1 MRLLKSTKNNV
12 ERAYYCL
19 QVRGLVV
26 DHFHSRLKITIH
38 TTLFYGS
45 KKRHGRIRRKK
56 AANRPHGVQDGALL
70 VILKGIE
77 LFRVHSPDARRRG
90 ADGAE
95 GRGNRKKDR
104 VRKNGTSFT
113 RWRQDG
119 PLLSCQSQTW
129 RNEDERGE
137 HLAVEE
143 QDSQFPSRQHAYRR
157 FLTEPSSPSQWS
169 VATQDR
175 SNHTLQNNADEES

>member
-1 MRLLKSTKNNV
+1 MRLFKSTKNNV
-12 ERAYYCL
+12 ERAYRRFSPYCL
-19 QVRGLVV
+19 QVRELVV
-26 DHFHSRLKITIH
+26 DLHCRLKITIH

-95 GRGNRKKDR
+95 GRGNWKKDR

-113 RWRQDG
+113 R
-119 PLLSCQSQTW
+119 
-129 RNEDERGE
+129 
-137 HLAVEE
+137 
-143 QDSQFPSRQHAYRR
+143 
-157 FLTEPSSPSQWS
+157 
-169 VATQDR
+169 
-175 SNHTLQNNADEES
+175 

>member
-70 VILKGIE
+70 AILEGME
-77 LFRVHSPDARRRG
+77 VFRVRFPDARKRG

-95 GRGNRKKDR
+95 GRGNWKKDE

-113 RWRQDG
+113 R
-119 PLLSCQSQTW
+119 
-129 RNEDERGE
+129 
-137 HLAVEE
+137 
-143 QDSQFPSRQHAYRR
+143 
-157 FLTEPSSPSQWS
+157 
-169 VATQDR
+169 
-175 SNHTLQNNADEES
+175 